1 MKFAI
6 FWISSTLLDR
16 EVFELI
22 TDTGSASVM
31 GTFESKINFSC
42 FSTTLHKVPT
52 TQASEGFRITYSKMR
67 KSLTNDILSLQFWK
81 SQAFAREFKQREND
95 VKSDS

>member
-6 FWISSTLLDR
+6 FLISSTLLDR

-42 FSTTLHKVPT
+42 FSRLRHYYFA
-52 TQASEGFRITYSKMR
+52 QG
-67 KSLTNDILSLQFWK
+67 TNDA
-81 SQAFAREFKQREND
+81 SQRG
-95 VKSDS
+95 V